1 MTWENKRKK
10 EKKMSI
16 VNEGKKCYY
25 SVDDNGIALMEIHN
39 PPMNALS
46 TPVLADIK
54 DTILKALKDDSVRV
68 VIFTGQGKAFIAGAD
83 ITEIKRLDTSHAG
96 STYLIN
102 GQDIL
107 NIIEKADKPFIAAI
121 NGFCLGGGLE
131 LALACHIRLADESA
145 QMGLPEIKLGII
157 PGYAGTQRTPR
168 LIGKGRAYELI
179 LSGNFISG
187 SQAELYGLVNRAVS
201 KGLVVEEAKKLALP
215 IAAKSRMAIKAAMES
230 IREGMMM
237 EFYEAQKNER
247 ELFGKLCETG
257 DKGEGVDAFLN
268 KREPVFTDK

>member
-1 MTWENKRKK
+1 MG
-10 EKKMSI
+10 I
-16 VNEGKKCYY
+16 INEGKKCFY
-25 SVDDNGIALMEIHN
+25 SVEENGIALMEINN

-54 DTILKALKDDSVRV
+54 DTIEKALNDNSVRV
-68 VIFTGQGKAFIAGAD
+68 VVFTGFGKSFIAGAD
-83 ITEIKRLDTSHAG
+83 INEIKSLETANAG
-96 STYLIN
+96 STYLMN
-102 GQDIL
+102 GQYIL

-131 LALACHIRLADESA
+131 LALACHMRLADESA

-187 SQAELYGLVNRAVS
+187 DLAETYGLVNRTVP
-201 KGLVVEEAKKLALP
+201 KGQVVEEAKKLAGA
-215 IAAKSRMAIKAAMES
+215 IASKSRMAIKGAMES

-237 EFYEAQKNER
+237 EFYKAQINER
-247 ELFGKLCETG
+247 EIFGKLCETA
-257 DKGEGVDAFLN
+257 DKREGVDSFLN
-268 KREPVFTDK
+268 KREPVFSDK